1 MQMSIDEKSR
11 KPMLGQLFFQT
22 GGLCIKQRDLK
33 TRGLENFN
41 IRLGN
46 GIFATETA

>member
-33 TRGLENFN
+33 NQGFRKF
-41 IRLGN
+41 
-46 GIFATETA
+46 